1 MKKLNKLKE
10 IMFSEGKISKQE
22 FVFWS
27 IPILILTSLVLLS
40 FSHSQRTGTTALTTA
55 GSIIFTTVWL
65 YALFPLKEK
74 RKWEYVEFEIKRE
87 LGSMIR
93 SLFDVTSIYFSEP
106 SKTKK
111 QESNTQEVYKQ
122 KVRDMAKAE
131 KLRLNSLGK
140 KSLFKKKPTAIRK
153 RRFEF
158 SSFELKYF
166 RFMNHSELYQV
177 IKIQRLLFKLENIMN
192 RSVSESFTIPKK
204 KFDRRFASITHKIYQ
219 CIHELGKS
227 GAFDYQLSIPLKKA
241 YSKNAS
247 KAL

>member
-1 MKKLNKLKE
+1 MKKLKE
-10 IMFSEGKISKQE
+10 INFNRERVSKQE

-27 IPILILTSLVLLS
+27 IPILILSYLVFLS
-40 FSHSQRTGTTALTTA
+40 FNHSQRAGTTALTTA
-55 GSIIFTTVWL
+55 GSIIFTTIWL

-74 RKWEYVEFEIKRE
+74 RKWKYVELEIKHE

-106 SKTKK
+106 SKNSNLENNTK
-111 QESNTQEVYKQ
+111 EVYK
-122 KVRDMAKAE
+122 KKIREMAKSE
-131 KLRLNSLGK
+131 KLKLNSLGK
-140 KSLFKKKPTAIRK
+140 RSLFKKKPIAIRK
-153 RRFEF
+153 RRLEF

-204 KFDRRFASITHKIYQ
+204 KFDRRFVSITRKIYE
-219 CIHELGKS
+219 CIHDLGKS
-227 GAFDYQLSIPLKKA
+227 GAFDYQLSIPLK
-241 YSKNAS
+241 SNNPKNS
-247 KAL
+247 YKSN